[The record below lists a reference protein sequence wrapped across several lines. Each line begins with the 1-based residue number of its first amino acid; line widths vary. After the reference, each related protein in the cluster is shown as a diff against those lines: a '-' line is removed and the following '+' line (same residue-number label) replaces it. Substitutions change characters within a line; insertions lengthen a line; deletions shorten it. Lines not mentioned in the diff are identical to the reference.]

1 MQVIKTLNIVPRCDC
16 AVAAVVDVAAE
27 PIECHI
33 RSIALRGE
41 CARSSDLAHG
51 KGRSPLAAASRQLR
65 GTMLRKG

>member
-27 PIECHI
+27 PIHI